1 MAQQQP
7 TPPNQVRIE
16 LPANLA
22 PTYANAALVT
32 QSHSEIIID
41 FIQVMPNDP
50 RARIVSRVVM
60 TPANAKLLL
69 QALTQNL
76 EIYENKHGEISMP
89 SKPISLAEQ
98 LFDSAKPKNSDRSDD
113 E

>member
-1 MAQQQP
+1 MVQQP
-7 TPPNQVRIE
+7 TASPNQVRIE
-16 LPANLA
+16 LPANLM

-32 QSHSEIIID
+32 QSHSEIIVD

-60 TPANAKLLL
+60 TPTNAKLLL
-69 QALTQNL
+69 QALAQNL

-89 SKPISLAEQ
+89 PKPISLAEQ
-98 LFDSAKPKNSDRSDD
+98 LFDSAKPRTGERSDD

>member
-1 MAQQQP
+1 MTQQP

-16 LPANLA
+16 LPANLT

-32 QSHSEIIID
+32 QSHSEIIVD
-41 FIQVMPNDP
+41 LIQVMPNDP

-60 TPANAKLLL
+60 TPANAKLLM
-69 QALTQNL
+69 QALAQNL
-76 EIYENKHGEISMP
+76 ERYEDKHGDITLP
-89 SKPISLAEQ
+89 PKPISLAEQ
-98 LFDSAKPKNSDRSDD
+98 LFDSAKPRNGDGNDD